1 MGGHGHGEPHL
12 LLLSNYWFFFTFSS
26 FIVKITSSRTNNEII
41 CITKHCSY
49 IMTDSLNNLKF
60 SSKINKITSST
71 CTFAKL
77 DMNDFSL
84 QVTIDGVNSTLTDQI
99 LVQSI
104 LDQATAW
111 NKNLVEST
119 PKFVV
124 VMMLNPLNDIAT
136 HHIEA

>member
-1 MGGHGHGEPHL
+1 
-12 LLLSNYWFFFTFSS
+12 
-26 FIVKITSSRTNNEII
+26 
-41 CITKHCSY
+41 
-49 IMTDSLNNLKF
+49 MTDSLNNLKF